1 MLPSEGGGSDT
12 GDGGVQPGLRGRVVL
27 VGLVLALVAVGCTS
41 GGEGGAA
48 GGPVRLTIAEN
59 AVRGG
64 KNASTAEWI
73 IEYVIP
79 TFQQRMAEQGRQ
91 VTVEFAESG
100 VADEDYKA
108 RLALDLSVGQG
119 ADIIGFDS
127 FWLSEFVAAGFL
139 KPLSEVVGPEVDGW
153 EGWSQ
158 IPDAVGGSLA
168 LDGQR
173 YGVPFGTD
181 GRVLYFRRDVFAQA
195 GLPLDWQPNS
205 WAGILAAAR
214 QIEQALPDVTP
225 LQVNAGTSMGEA
237 TTLQGFIPILLGT
250 GAQLY
255 DDGWL
260 GDTPELR
267 QTLDFFE
274 TVYREGLGD
283 AQLQV
288 RADGRDRSFQEFAE
302 GRIAVLLESDFF
314 WRSVISPDGGTFPIA
329 DRDQVVGWAKIPAMA
344 PGAGIRGQDFVSASG
359 GTGRVLN
366 PNTEH
371 PREAWQLLSFMGS
384 REAVAN
390 FVAREPRI
398 TARTDVNK
406 TAIVDDPLLR
416 FVAQDVLPIT
426 WYRPGFEAYPQVSQ
440 AIQRMAE
447 NVVAGRQTVEQAAA
461 EYATALEEIVGAD
474 NVRGG

>member
-1 MLPSEGGGSDT
+1 MR
-12 GDGGVQPGLRGRVVL
+12 LRSRWWVVL
-27 VGLVLALVAVGCTS
+27 VGLVVALVAAGC
-41 GGEGGAA
+41 GGGGPDGGA

-73 IEYVIP
+73 IDYVIP

-91 VTVEFAESG
+91 VTVEFIESG
-100 VADEDYKA
+100 IDDEDYKA

-119 ADIIGFDS
+119 ADILGFDS
-127 FWLSEFVAAGFL
+127 FWLSEFVVAGYL
-139 KPLSEVVGPEVDGW
+139 KPLDEVVGADVDGW
-153 EGWSQ
+153 EGWAQ
-158 IPDAVGGSLA
+158 IPDAVSGSLA

-181 GRVLYFRRDVFAQA
+181 GRVLYFRKDVFARA
-195 GLPLDWQPNS
+195 GLPPDWQPRS
-205 WAGILAAAR
+205 WGDLLAAAR

-225 LQVNAGTSMGEA
+225 LQINAGVSMGEA

-255 DDGWL
+255 DGGWL

-267 QTLDFFE
+267 EALGFFE
-274 TVYREGLGD
+274 TVYQQELGD

-288 RADGRDRSFQEFAE
+288 RADARDRSFQEFAE
-302 GRIAVLLESDFF
+302 GRIAILLESDFF
-314 WRSVISPDGGTFPIA
+314 WRSVITPDGGTFPIA
-329 DRDQVVGWAKIPAMA
+329 NRDEVVGWAKIPAMA

-366 PNTEH
+366 PNTQH
-371 PREAWQLLSFMGS
+371 PQEAWQLLSFMGS
-384 REAVAN
+384 KEAITN
-390 FVAREPRI
+390 FVEREPRI
-398 TARTDVNK
+398 TARTDVNE
-406 TAIVDDPLLR
+406 TAIVDDPVLR
-416 FVAQDVLPIT
+416 FVAEEVLPIT
-426 WYRPGFEAYPQVSQ
+426 WYRPGYEAYPQISQ
-440 AIQRMAE
+440 AIQRMTE

-461 EYATALEEIVGAD
+461 EYAAAVEAIVGAD
-474 NVRGG
+474 DVRGG